1 MDFVSRLINEGYCEE
16 DIGDILES
24 LYLIEKNGGGNVLME
39 EQEYIVEVRGF
50 LIRQLAKLK
59 GLKQT
64 PAVQKQIKR
73 LEGLIKGGGKKADDA
88 GALVKTD
95 KFNQTKPGSTTYK
108 PGAKP
113 DAKSGAKPTKP
124 DAKAT
129 KPKPKDKPK
138 IPGWVKST
146 AALGTGL
153 AIGTQLPQ
161 ATSTD
166 TESSSSSTPSTTEPG
181 STPSTTTNGGNG
193 KPTREYGWW
202 KKKLPKMPGYSAE
215 PGLSAYRNVRTNINS
230 AYEIVVDYI
239 LTEGHADTIEEA
251 EYVFSQMEFE
261 HIIDIIE
268 AGEGRVN
275 LTYPAGHPKYGQP
288 LKVDGKPTSVS
299 KKTADWNSKMNRY
312 KEQDPEGYKKAK
324 GMMGPYGWTKPPKG
338 YNPPDWM

>member
-129 KPKPKDKPK
+129 TPKPKDKPK

-166 TESSSSSTPSTTEPG
+166 TESSSSSTPSTTEP
-181 STPSTTTNGGNG
+181 STPSTTTTTNGGNG

-239 LTEGHADTIEEA
+239 LAEGHANTIEEA

-268 AGEGRVN
+268 E
-275 LTYPAGHPKYGQP
+275 YPKKPIGYMNPS
-288 LKVDGKPTSVS
+288 VDGKPIPYPPGHPKAGQPASMNDAERRGLRKMLKDKRE
-299 KKTADWNSKMNRY
+299 KK
-312 KEQDPEGYKKAK
+312 
-324 GMMGPYGWTKPPKG
+324 
-338 YNPPDWM
+338 